1 MLNSYARA
9 YNSLNISATSGT
21 LIKAHPKSF
30 MKSYQ
35 INSVFEKELNDVKPM
50 IRVRGNLKECVV
62 IQTMVVGNDWLMSEV
77 VCLEDYLNGGEVN
90 D

>member
-1 MLNSYARA
+1 MLNSYAKA

-30 MKSYQ
+30 MQSYQ
-35 INSVFEKELNDVKPM
+35 INSVFEKQLNDVKPT
-50 IRVRGNLKECVV
+50 IVVRGNHKECIV

-77 VCLEDYLNGGEVN
+77 VWLEDYLSGGETN
-90 D
+90 G